1 MKRKIKKWSIA
12 TLGAFL
18 LVVLMTLAINHNVTS
33 SAATHIYNNTQ
44 DIPYKKVGLL
54 LGTSKF
60 TSNGYINLFYKYR
73 IDAAIALYHAKKITF
88 VLISG
93 DNSKKSYN
101 EPEQM
106 MADLVAGGIP
116 QDKIIL
122 DYAGFRTLDSI
133 VRCKAVFG
141 ETNITIISQRFHNER
156 ALYLAQKNDIEAVA
170 FNAKD
175 VHRKAGLKVYV
186 REYFAR
192 VKMMLDLI
200 FVKEPKFYGPKIEI
214 K

>member
-1 MKRKIKKWSIA
+1 
-12 TLGAFL
+12 
-18 LVVLMTLAINHNVTS
+18 
-33 SAATHIYNNTQ
+33 
-44 DIPYKKVGLL
+44 
-54 LGTSKF
+54 
-60 TSNGYINLFYKYR
+60 
-73 IDAAIALYHAKKITF
+73 
-88 VLISG
+88 
-93 DNSKKSYN
+93 
-101 EPEQM
+101 M

-200 FVKEPKFYGPKIEI
+200 FGKEPKFYGPKIEI